1 MRNYTLLFSFLFLFV
16 VSDLDAQ
23 RRSGRASKR
32 IDESKNVENV
42 KPDDDLYKKFGFSSR
57 DQLVEFL
64 LEKDLSR
71 SEKRTVEKYGK
82 GKKLSKS
89 QTRQFR
95 GLLKKYAEER
105 EVSQAGRSGR
115 VSSDRALS
123 GSGRGSS
130 ASRAPSRGRSGRV
143 SGDRALSGSG
153 RASATRTPTRGRS
166 GRQAADMDYDCDPN
180 QDYPQMD
187 PGPDGGCADYA
198 DCNGNGVFDVGEPCY
213 EGDDQGPSFDE
224 VDANGDGS
232 ISREEARAF
241 FGNEDDFDEQFDDVD
256 QNNNGSVSMDEWEDA
271 LSGDEE
277 HDGGEHHGDMD
288 GMDHE
293 DMDGMDHDCDPNHD
307 YPQMDP
313 GPDGGCAD
321 YADCNGNGVFDVGE
335 PCYEGDDQGPSFD
348 EVDANNDGE
357 ISYSEAQAVFGQ
369 EPDFDERFNE
379 VDSDNNGSVDMAEWE
394 AAGDNDQNDGQ

>member
-105 EVSQAGRSGR
+105 EVSQAGKSGR

-153 RASATRTPTRGRS
+153 RGSSASRAPSRGRS

-180 QDYPQMD
+180 Q
-187 PGPDGGCADYA
+187 
-198 DCNGNGVFDVGEPCY
+198 
-213 EGDDQGPSFDE
+213 
-224 VDANGDGS
+224 
-232 ISREEARAF
+232 
-241 FGNEDDFDEQFDDVD
+241 
-256 QNNNGSVSMDEWEDA
+256 
-271 LSGDEE
+271 
-277 HDGGEHHGDMD
+277 
-288 GMDHE
+288 
-293 DMDGMDHDCDPNHD
+293 D

-369 EPDFDERFNE
+369 EPDFDEQFDDVDQDNNGSVSMDEWEDAVSGDEEHDGGEHHGDMDGMDHDNMDGMDHDCDPNHDYPQMDPGPDGGCADYADCNGNGVFDVGEPCYEGHQGPTFEDVDANGDGEISYSEAQAVFGQEPDFDERFNE